1 MESPCKGGSSPICG
15 RIPGKGFW
23 QHLAAASSSLSPL
36 AINQMKEVVMA
47 GCFLQRLHNEGSL
60 QLLWH
65 DPTPSNNQS
74 DSNLQETNTFHP
86 RGNNSK
92 VKTQIRD
99 FFNTANQISN

>member
-1 MESPCKGGSSPICG
+1 MESPCKGGSSPIC
-15 RIPGKGFW
+15 RRFPGKGFG

-86 RGNNSK
+86 RGNNSN
-92 VKTQIRD
+92 VKTQIPD
-99 FFNTANQISN
+99 FFNTAN